1 MDGIAKPGR
10 RSGPGQLDAAA
21 PERRIVAAACR
32 VIARKGVEATRVADI
47 AREAGTST
55 GTVHYY
61 FETKEDVL
69 VAALRWANERPYG
82 PLEDLLES
90 AADAKERLAALLD
103 AAVPYPGERQEDF
116 VLWVETS
123 IAASRLRPRLG
134 RESESVGRRW
144 RSYFVDVIGEGVR
157 SGTFHPVASVD
168 EVAERLLALA
178 DGLAFKAAIG
188 QPWMPAKR
196 VRELLGRFAAE
207 QLDVA
212 SGDFRSRERVP
223 TRAGARA

>member
-1 MDGIAKPGR
+1 MAKPGR
-10 RSGPGQLDAAA
+10 RSASAQLDGPA
-21 PERRIVAAACR
+21 PERKIVAAACR

-90 AADAKERLAALLD
+90 GADATERLATLLD

-123 IAASRLRPRLG
+123 IAASRLRPRTLG
-134 RESESVGRRW
+134 PESESVGRRW
-144 RSYFVDVIGEGVR
+144 RSYFVDVIHEGVR
-157 SGTFHPVASVD
+157 NGKFQPVASVD
-168 EVAERLLALA
+168 EVAERLIALA

-188 QPWMPAKR
+188 LPWMPANR
-196 VRELLGRFAAE
+196 ARELLTRFAAE
-207 QLDVA
+207 QLAVA
-212 SGDFRSRERVP
+212 PGELAPREPRPIRRV
-223 TRAGARA
+223 RA